1 VWISHLDLMTV
12 FERSLVR
19 AGYRARFTEGFNPK
33 PRLEFASPL
42 ALGAESAGEIA
53 SVDLEA
59 FDGPPGFSRR
69 MNRALPPGIT
79 VDEAAVM
86 PTVPRGSRRP
96 SLAACYWGSEYRVG
110 ADRIVLLP
118 KEGPGIKTLLAEAG
132 GMTGVERLRTLA
144 AGPDGGPVSYFEAFR
159 SSSRS

>member
-1 VWISHLDLMTV
+1 MTV

-53 SVDLEA
+53 SVDLED
-59 FDGPPGFSRR
+59 FDDATGFTAR
-69 MNRALPPGIT
+69 MNGALPPGIS
-79 VDEAAVM
+79 VDEAAPM
-86 PTVPRGSRRP
+86 PPVPHGSRRP
-96 SLAACYWGSEYRVG
+96 SLAARYWGSEYRVG

-118 KEGPGIKTLLAEAG
+118 KDGLGIKDFAAEAG
-132 GMTGVERLRTLA
+132 GMPGVERLRTFA
-144 AGPDGGPVSYFEAFR
+144 AGPDEGPVSYFEAFR